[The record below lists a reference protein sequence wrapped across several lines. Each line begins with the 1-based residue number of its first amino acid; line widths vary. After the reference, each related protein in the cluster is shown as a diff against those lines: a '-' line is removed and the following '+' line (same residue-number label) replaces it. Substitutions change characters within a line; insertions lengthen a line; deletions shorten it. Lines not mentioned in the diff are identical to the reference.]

1 MPEVVYRILF
11 NVPDEFPKLE
21 VMLFAEQLYR
31 LRSLGVR
38 WDLIALSHDEGH
50 RAVEVI
56 IYEEAVNSHHED
68 GRAALTAWLKSNNIE
83 YRLMGN
89 VLD

>member
-1 MPEVVYRILF
+1 MPEVTYRLLF

-38 WDLIALSHDEGH
+38 WDLIDIAHDEGH
-50 RAVEVI
+50 RSVEVI
-56 IYEEAVNSHHED
+56 IYEDAINNNHED
-68 GRAALTAWLKSNNIE
+68 ARAALTAWLKSNKIE